1 MDIDLATGAQLVMF
15 VVAFAAMSVSFLKDS
30 L

>member
-1 MDIDLATGAQLVMF
+1 MIVDLQTTLQLVMF
-15 VVAFAAMSVSFLKDS
+15 VVAFAAMALALFGDS

>member
-1 MDIDLATGAQLVMF
+1 MIVDLETTLQLVMF
-15 VVAFAAMSVSFLKDS
+15 VVAFGAMALAFFGDS